1 MDNGIGDLYGG
12 TRAAADLAF
21 WIWPILQKV
30 QITKQKSSGLICCIN
45 LSPFTNKS
53 YLIIWPPGTV
63 ENINDDDFSFL
74 REPDDFFYHEYKV
87 PNFNYTVDHFKKP
100 HFVNQASAWC
110 LQRKGLVEVSG

>member
-45 LSPFTNKS
+45 SPFTNKS

-63 ENINDDDFSFL
+63 ESIHDDDFSFL
-74 REPDDFFYHEYKV
+74 TESDDFFM
-87 PNFNYTVDHFKKP
+87 
-100 HFVNQASAWC
+100 S
-110 LQRKGLVEVSG
+110 RI